1 MTPTAAHATQGA
13 PALRLV
19 ILVVCAA
26 TINGQQAIPGVF
38 QLGDAETTFVDAA
51 QMFGF
56 ANFESLKITSGEA
69 RADSARTAVLPPRDG
84 DFAAAKSERPTHD
97 PIDDIIAGKVAG
109 HNDSVNVVPETGS
122 DRSHAPIS
130 SEADKKSRS
139 DLKSAPPGAAG
150 RQVDKRVLAR
160 IMREQF
166 NEFKQRLTRK
176 AKSLSLSGQQADGF
190 KSEAVMDAAAM
201 SAKDRPSAGAPA
213 VPPSR
218 VLVGEVVP
226 KAARRAGEEP
236 SGVRSGLLRQD
247 AHPIPV
253 TFTSLPGFPSVP
265 RASGTG
271 VASVATGATDQAS
284 AGPSASPA
292 GGRGRAPSVMI
303 DSLFGGGE
311 RGSGIRG
318 AGFSRVP
325 GVPGPRRLPGV
336 RGTTT
341 TRTSSSPPDLMSILQ
356 TRLIGGVRSVPS
368 GASGGAPATVTGGG
382 GVLMAGDSML
392 LQFDPSI
399 VVNFLTLVALTQQQQ
414 RRGGGEGSPQGQRN
428 ASPAGGPTIAVASPA
443 SDGEF
448 GPFSDGADPSAGV
461 DPSTILLPP
470 MLRQTL
476 YSYLLPRLASLSALV
491 ETVPGVPG
499 LDYPIIGTVPYTNFY
514 CSNMPWPGFYADTE
528 ARCQSWH
535 YCDLDGRQ
543 ASFLC
548 PNGTVFNQ
556 AFFVCD
562 WWYNFDCE
570 SAPYLYS
577 LNERVFALP
586 EVDETAPHRTLTA
599 EMLETIFL

>member
-1 MTPTAAHATQGA
+1 M
-13 PALRLV
+13 
-19 ILVVCAA
+19 VCAA

-38 QLGDAETTFVDAA
+38 QLGDTESTFLDAA

-69 RADSARTAVLPPRDG
+69 RTDSTRAPALEG
-84 DFAAAKSERPTHD
+84 DFAAAESGRPTQD

-122 DRSHAPIS
+122 DSSHAPIS

-139 DLKSAPPGAAG
+139 DLKSAPPGAGG
-150 RQVDKRVLAR
+150 RRVDKRVLAR

-176 AKSLSLSGQQADGF
+176 AKSLSLAGQQADGF
-190 KSEAVMDAAAM
+190 KSEAVMDVTAT
-201 SAKDRPSAGAPA
+201 DRPSADAPA
-213 VPPSR
+213 EPPSR

-265 RASGTG
+265 RAPGTG
-271 VASVATGATDQAS
+271 AASVATGATDQAS

-292 GGRGRAPSVMI
+292 GGRGHAPSVMI

-368 GASGGAPATVTGGG
+368 GASGGAAAAVTGGG

-414 RRGGGEGSPQGQRN
+414 RYGVAVCHTINGSEYSRTADALSNLTKSIILVADVARGRRRGRGTPRRLEGRPSP
-428 ASPAGGPTIAVASPA
+428 
-443 SDGEF
+443 
-448 GPFSDGADPSAGV
+448 
-461 DPSTILLPP
+461 
-470 MLRQTL
+470 
-476 YSYLLPRLASLSALV
+476 LPRRLRMGNSGPSV
-491 ETVPGVPG
+491 
-499 LDYPIIGTVPYTNFY
+499 
-514 CSNMPWPGFYADTE
+514 
-528 ARCQSWH
+528 
-535 YCDLDGRQ
+535 
-543 ASFLC
+543 
-548 PNGTVFNQ
+548 
-556 AFFVCD
+556 
-562 WWYNFDCE
+562 
-570 SAPYLYS
+570 
-577 LNERVFALP
+577 
-586 EVDETAPHRTLTA
+586 TAPTRESWTLQSTA
-599 EMLETIFL
+599 SVISRFT

>member
-1 MTPTAAHATQGA
+1 MTFQSKYQTAAFIITQFFFL
-13 PALRLV
+13 PTV
-19 ILVVCAA
+19 MCAA

-38 QLGDAETTFVDAA
+38 QLGDTESTFLDAA

-69 RADSARTAVLPPRDG
+69 RTDSTRAPALEG
-84 DFAAAKSERPTHD
+84 DFAAAESGRPTQD

-122 DRSHAPIS
+122 DSSHAPIS

-139 DLKSAPPGAAG
+139 DLKSAPPGAGG
-150 RQVDKRVLAR
+150 RRVDKRVLAR

-176 AKSLSLSGQQADGF
+176 AKSLSLAGQQADGF
-190 KSEAVMDAAAM
+190 KSEAVMDVTAT
-201 SAKDRPSAGAPA
+201 DRPSADAPA
-213 VPPSR
+213 EPPSR

-265 RASGTG
+265 RAPGTG
-271 VASVATGATDQAS
+271 AASVATGATDQAS

-292 GGRGRAPSVMI
+292 GGRGHAPSVMI

-368 GASGGAPATVTGGG
+368 GASGGAAAAVTGGG

-414 RRGGGEGSPQGQRN
+414 RYGVAVCHTINGSEYSRTADALSNLTKSIILVADVARGRRRGRGTPRRLEGRPSP
-428 ASPAGGPTIAVASPA
+428 
-443 SDGEF
+443 
-448 GPFSDGADPSAGV
+448 
-461 DPSTILLPP
+461 
-470 MLRQTL
+470 
-476 YSYLLPRLASLSALV
+476 LPRRLRMGNSGPSV
-491 ETVPGVPG
+491 
-499 LDYPIIGTVPYTNFY
+499 
-514 CSNMPWPGFYADTE
+514 
-528 ARCQSWH
+528 
-535 YCDLDGRQ
+535 
-543 ASFLC
+543 
-548 PNGTVFNQ
+548 
-556 AFFVCD
+556 
-562 WWYNFDCE
+562 
-570 SAPYLYS
+570 
-577 LNERVFALP
+577 
-586 EVDETAPHRTLTA
+586 TAPTRESWTLQSTA
-599 EMLETIFL
+599 SVISRFT

>member
-1 MTPTAAHATQGA
+1 M
-13 PALRLV
+13 
-19 ILVVCAA
+19 
-26 TINGQQAIPGVF
+26 
-38 QLGDAETTFVDAA
+38 DAE

-56 ANFESLKITSGEA
+56 VNFESLKISSGEA
-69 RADSARTAVLPPRDG
+69 RADAARTPAPSSPRDG
-84 DFAAAKSERPTHD
+84 DFAAAESGRPTRD
-97 PIDDIIAGKVAG
+97 PFDDIISGKVAG

-139 DLKSAPPGAAG
+139 DLKSAPPGAGG
-150 RQVDKRVLAR
+150 RRVDKRVLAR

-190 KSEAVMDAAAM
+190 KGTADTGAAAT
-201 SAKDRPSAGAPA
+201 SATSGPSADATA
-213 VPPSR
+213 EPPTR

-265 RASGTG
+265 RAPGTG
-271 VASVATGATDQAS
+271 VASVATGTAAQAS
-284 AGPSASPA
+284 AGPSASPS
-292 GGRGRAPSVMI
+292 GGRGGAPSVMI

-356 TRLIGGVRSVPS
+356 TRLIGGVRSVSS
-368 GASGGAPATVTGGG
+368 GASGGAPTAVTGGG

-414 RRGGGEGSPQGQRN
+414 RRGEGSPQGQRN
-428 ASPAGGPTIAVASPA
+428 ASPAGGPTIAVAAPA